1 MANQLL
7 INLVNSILGEG
18 KKTSR
23 ENLAY
28 FCPNCQHHKRKLEIC
43 FAESK
48 EGINRWACWNC
59 ADNFKGKKL
68 ITLFKKLNAS
78 KEKIKE
84 LKSYVK
90 IYDYENEN
98 KQVKEIPILELP
110 KEFKSLVDSKG
121 RVAKHALSYLRKRR
135 IFSNDIIKYG
145 LGYCE
150 YGKYK
155 NMIIIPSFDGDGK
168 LNYFSAR
175 SFEKEMFGEEP
186 SRKYDNPPVSRD
198 IVPFELYINWNIPVT
213 IVEGFFDAIAAKRNA
228 IPLLGKNI
236 QNQLMKKLVESSVQ
250 KIYIA
255 LDKDAMKQAIY
266 HCEILMNEGK
276 EIYLMDL
283 KEKDP
288 SEMGTEKFI
297 NIIQDTPPLTYKGL
311 LEKKLEM
318 I

>member
-1 MANQLL
+1 MTNQLL
-7 INLVNSILGEG
+7 ISLVNSLLGEG
-18 KKTSR
+18 KPTSR

-28 FCPNCQHHKRKLEIC
+28 FCPQCHHHKRKLEIC
-43 FAESK
+43 FAENK
-48 EGINRWACWNC
+48 EGMNRWACWNC
-59 ADNFKGKKL
+59 GDKFKGKKL

-90 IYDYENEN
+90 IYDYEE
-98 KQVKEIPILELP
+98 KAKPKEEAKILELP
-110 KEFKSLVDSKG
+110 KEFKSLVDPKG
-121 RVAKHALSYLRKRR
+121 RMAKHALSYLRKRE

-155 NMIIIPSFDGDGK
+155 NMIILPSFDENGK
-168 LNYFSAR
+168 LNYFTAR

-198 IVPFELYINWNIPVT
+198 IIPFELYINWSVPI
-213 IVEGFFDAIAAKRNA
+213 ILCEGFFDAIAIKRNV
-228 IPLLGKNI
+228 IPLLGKSI
-236 QNQLMKKLVESSVQ
+236 QNKLMKKLVESSVQ

-255 LDKDAMKQAIY
+255 LDKDAMKQALY
-266 HCEILMNEGK
+266 HCETLMDEGK
-276 EIYLMDL
+276 EIYLVNL
-283 KEKDP
+283 EEKDP